1 MARPKPGKI
10 DPRDVDVSSSTIRRI
25 ALHLGPYRAQ
35 AAAVFAL
42 LAACAALNLVPPLLV
57 RRVVDEAIPG
67 RDLRQLAVL
76 CGLMIAAAVGA
87 GLLGIVQ
94 KYLSALIGERVTF
107 DLRVRLFKHLH
118 KQPLGYFASVRPGEP
133 LSRVLNDV
141 EGVGQAVSKTLTA
154 VLKNAIVLS
163 SAVAAVVWLDWR
175 LALVALCLL
184 PLFVAPTRRVG
195 CKRKALK
202 RRGQERLAELTG
214 LLSETLSLSG
224 ALLLKTFGAE
234 KIERRRVKEKC
245 RELMGLSLEQTLLG
259 RWFAMLLGLFE
270 SVGPA
275 LIFLTGGYLVIEG
288 RAKLGT
294 LVAFVTLLRRLYSPA
309 SELAGVHVD
318 LVTSYAYFERVYA
331 VLDLTPAIRN
341 AEGAVKLGEVRGDIE
356 LRDVTFEYRPSIP
369 ALREVSL
376 RIPAGTTLAL
386 VGPSGSGK
394 STLAALLARLWEPTA
409 GEILLDGTSL
419 RAIEIKSLRAQ
430 IGVVT
435 QETYLFH
442 ASIAENLRYGRPGAS
457 DAELIAAARAAQIH
471 DFIASLPQGYE
482 TLVGER
488 GLRLS
493 GGERQRIAIARALLK
508 DPRIIILDEATSALD
523 SASEALVQTA
533 LEPLMKGRTTLI
545 IAHRLSTIRTADAI
559 AVLEKGR
566 LRELG
571 SFDELLGRPG
581 LFAELWR
588 RQGRQAA

>member
-1 MARPKPGKI
+1 M
-10 DPRDVDVSSSTIRRI
+10 IR
-25 ALHLGPYRAQ
+25 
-35 AAAVFAL
+35 
-42 LAACAALNLVPPLLV
+42 
-57 RRVVDEAIPG
+57 
-67 RDLRQLAVL
+67 LAV
-76 CGLMIAAAVGA
+76 AH
-87 GLLGIVQ
+87 
-94 KYLSALIGERVTF
+94 Y
-107 DLRVRLFKHLH
+107 
-118 KQPLGYFASVRPGEP
+118 
-133 LSRVLNDV
+133 
-141 EGVGQAVSKTLTA
+141 
-154 VLKNAIVLS
+154 
-163 SAVAAVVWLDWR
+163 
-175 LALVALCLL
+175 
-184 PLFVAPTRRVG
+184 
-195 CKRKALK
+195 
-202 RRGQERLAELTG
+202 
-214 LLSETLSLSG
+214 
-224 ALLLKTFGAE
+224 
-234 KIERRRVKEKC
+234 
-245 RELMGLSLEQTLLG
+245 
-259 RWFAMLLGLFE
+259 
-270 SVGPA
+270 
-275 LIFLTGGYLVIEG
+275 
-288 RAKLGT
+288 
-294 LVAFVTLLRRLYSPA
+294 
-309 SELAGVHVD
+309 AGVHVD

-508 DPRIIILDEATSALD
+508 DPRILILDEATSALD

>member
-1 MARPKPGKI
+1 LGRLKPGKI
-10 DPRDVDVSSSTIRRI
+10 DPRDVDVDSSTIQRI
-25 ALHLGPYRAQ
+25 LRHLRPYGGH
-35 AAAVFAL
+35 AAAVVAL
-42 LAACAALNLVPPLLV
+42 LATGAALNLVPSLLV

-67 RDLRQLAVL
+67 GDLRQLAAL

-141 EGVGQAVSKTLTA
+141 EGVGQAVSKTLSA
-154 VLKNAIVLS
+154 VLKNAIVLA

-184 PLFVAPTRRVG
+184 PLFVAPTKRVG
-195 CKRKALK
+195 HKRKALK
-202 RRGQERLAELTG
+202 RRAQERMAELTG

-224 ALLLKTFGAE
+224 ALLVKTFGAE

-245 RELMGLSLEQTLLG
+245 KELLTLSLEQTLLG

-270 SVGPA
+270 GVGPA
-275 LIFLTGGYLVIEG
+275 LIFFAGGLLVIEG

-294 LVAFVTLLRRLYSPA
+294 VVAFVALLRRLYSPA

-331 VLDLTPAIRN
+331 VLDLAPAIRN
-341 AEGAVKLGEVRGDIE
+341 AEGALKLGTVRGDIE
-356 LRDVTFEYRPSIP
+356 LREVSFEYRPGVP
-369 ALREVSL
+369 ALRDLSL

-394 STLAALLARLWEPTA
+394 STLAALLARLWEPTL
-409 GEILLDGTSL
+409 GEILLDGTDL

-442 ASIAENLRYGRPGAS
+442 ASIAENLRYGQPDAS
-457 DAELIAAARAAQIH
+457 DAELIAAARAAQVH
-471 DFIASLPQGYE
+471 DFVTSLPQGYD

-508 DPRIIILDEATSALD
+508 DPRILILDEATSALD
-523 SASEALVQTA
+523 AASEALVQAA

-545 IAHRLSTIRTADAI
+545 IAHRLSTIRMADAI

-566 LRELG
+566 LREMG
-571 SFDELLGRPG
+571 GFDDLLGRPG

-588 RQGRQAA
+588 RQSQKAA

>member
-1 MARPKPGKI
+1 M
-10 DPRDVDVSSSTIRRI
+10 
-25 ALHLGPYRAQ
+25 
-35 AAAVFAL
+35 
-42 LAACAALNLVPPLLV
+42 
-57 RRVVDEAIPG
+57 RV
-67 RDLRQLAVL
+67 
-76 CGLMIAAAVGA
+76 
-87 GLLGIVQ
+87 
-94 KYLSALIGERVTF
+94 
-107 DLRVRLFKHLH
+107 
-118 KQPLGYFASVRPGEP
+118 
-133 LSRVLNDV
+133 
-141 EGVGQAVSKTLTA
+141 
-154 VLKNAIVLS
+154 
-163 SAVAAVVWLDWR
+163 
-175 LALVALCLL
+175 
-184 PLFVAPTRRVG
+184 
-195 CKRKALK
+195 
-202 RRGQERLAELTG
+202 
-214 LLSETLSLSG
+214 
-224 ALLLKTFGAE
+224 
-234 KIERRRVKEKC
+234 
-245 RELMGLSLEQTLLG
+245 
-259 RWFAMLLGLFE
+259 
-270 SVGPA
+270 
-275 LIFLTGGYLVIEG
+275 
-288 RAKLGT
+288 
-294 LVAFVTLLRRLYSPA
+294 
-309 SELAGVHVD
+309 
-318 LVTSYAYFERVYA
+318 
-331 VLDLTPAIRN
+331 
-341 AEGAVKLGEVRGDIE
+341 
-356 LRDVTFEYRPSIP
+356 VTFEYRPSIP

-508 DPRIIILDEATSALD
+508 DPRILILDEATSALD